1 MQSKLFTIQGSNIEE
16 PVLMFIRSYNRD
28 AFETCYAGGFLRMY
42 EDYSFLNSSYIT
54 VCLRVDT
61 SEISNNKLI
70 LEVITGGASGS
81 RFFDRLFGTEKRRI
95 QDFEGRLQLLCE
107 QKGFTLETK

>member
-1 MQSKLFTIQGSNIEE
+1 MRNKVFTIQGNNIED

-28 AFETCYAGGFLRMY
+28 AFETNYTGGFLRMY

-61 SEISNNKLI
+61 TELTRNKI
-70 LEVITGGASGS
+70 VIEVITGGASGS
-81 RFFDRLFGTEKRRI
+81 RFFDRLFGTERRRI
-95 QDFEGRLQLLCE
+95 EDFEGRLEFLCK
-107 QKGFTLETK
+107 QKGFKLETK